1 MILHSSN
8 DHSIKPPLQPRL
20 LATNYMNFVF
30 YCLFSWLMQ
39 DKMVWD
45 GTTYVVSTLNTKKYF
60 LSIKILELS
69 DELPT
74 LFSKYIFCNVA
85 TWTVWY
91 DGVILSTVNVHFKF
105 FDISWFEVN
114 VVSALYKKSNLILFR
129 RTKHLI
135 KIFIHIWN
143 EVTV

>member
-1 MILHSSN
+1 MAVEWLKIFNFFWKKFRFSFLNGIWINLCIIMILHSSN

-39 DKMVWD
+39 DKMVWG

-60 LSIKILELS
+60 LSMKILELS

-91 DGVILSTVNVHFKF
+91 DDVVLSTANVHFKF
-105 FDISWFEVN
+105 FDLN
-114 VVSALYKKSNLILFR
+114 VVFC
-129 RTKHLI
+129 
-135 KIFIHIWN
+135 FI
-143 EVTV
+143 